1 MTQPPNDLPASHGA
15 SDGHGASDAAGAHGG
30 HDDPRNTHL
39 GPPDVAAW
47 MAGALGALIALLMAA
62 CFALAVGAI
71 PTI

>member
-1 MTQPPNDLPASHGA
+1 
-15 SDGHGASDAAGAHGG
+15 
-30 HDDPRNTHL
+30 
-39 GPPDVAAW
+39 VAAW